1 MVSLCARLGIP
12 LARTGMSYHDR
23 RPVGGPPVSDDE
35 LATGRAALRA
45 LFAEL
50 GDEAYDLSV
59 ADAIERL
66 DQPEG
71 VKIAFRARIECTSG
85 APATE
90 LAAWHLLHLAS
101 APEQVDSP
109 RVGTGSDAPTRALA
123 TILGDRVRLSEPV
136 LEITIDEAGVSVQTT
151 KGAHRAAQIV
161 LALPKPILVQA
172 PFAALLPADVLAA
185 ASTFGVSHAA
195 KLFVPLLGAAEPSAV
210 LDTRHDYWV
219 WTANQG
225 DEGLRPVLAG
235 FMGSQ
240 PMLDLLE
247 VERDGTTWARSVAEV
262 RPDLELDFDAAG
274 TQTWHDDPYAQGIYT
289 HVRPGDRPNDAL
301 LRQRHGRLVL
311 AGEFTDDVWSGFMEG
326 AIRSGQRAASLLEP
340 TLPGPAA
347 ATH

>member
-1 MVSLCARLGIP
+1 MESNSAIVVGAGFSGLIAAESLVNAGWDVTVLEARDRVGGRAWTDHLPDGTIIERGAEWVEDVQVEMVALCARLGIP

-45 LFAEL
+45 LFAAL

-151 KGAHRAAQIV
+151 KGTHRAAQIV
-161 LALPKPILVQA
+161 LALPKPVLVQA
-172 PFAALLPADVLAA
+172 PFAALLPTDVLAA

-225 DEGLRPVLAG
+225 D
-235 FMGSQ
+235 
-240 PMLDLLE
+240 
-247 VERDGTTWARSVAEV
+247 
-262 RPDLELDFDAAG
+262 
-274 TQTWHDDPYAQGIYT
+274 
-289 HVRPGDRPNDAL
+289 
-301 LRQRHGRLVL
+301 
-311 AGEFTDDVWSGFMEG
+311 
-326 AIRSGQRAASLLEP
+326 
-340 TLPGPAA
+340 
-347 ATH
+347 